1 MSWKIRHEGSPRSID
16 GLNPT
21 QVLQGLADGLWEPTD
36 EVMGPKDRQ
45 WQALETHPQFAEPV
59 ADMEAPLE
67 TAHEEET
74 RLDMNPL
81 IDVALV
87 LLVFFILTTSYAALQ
102 KVLDMPDISQKDK
115 PNGPP
120 VLTDPMMATMIN
132 LKLSQNGDD
141 TIYTVEGQAVPLD
154 DLKNAIQQ
162 YVSPGK
168 TDVVMEVMKSTPE
181 VPWGAFITAKDRAQA
196 AGVQHVHMLKRR

>member
-45 WQALETHPQFAEPV
+45 WQALEAHPQFAEPV
-59 ADMEAPLE
+59 ADMETPLE

-102 KVLDMPDISQKDK
+102 KVLEMPTMSQSDPAK
-115 PNGPP
+115 GPP
-120 VLTDPMMATMIN
+120 VVDPSKLAETTISI
-132 LKLSQNGDD
+132 KLSQNGDD
-141 TIYTVEGQAVPLD
+141 TVYTVEGQAVPVD
-154 DLKNAIQQ
+154 DLKNAIKQ

-168 TDVVMEVMKSTPE
+168 SDIVIEATPE
-181 VPWGAFITAKDRAQA
+181 VPWGSVITVQDRARA
-196 AGVQHVHMLKRR
+196 AGVQHAHMLKRR